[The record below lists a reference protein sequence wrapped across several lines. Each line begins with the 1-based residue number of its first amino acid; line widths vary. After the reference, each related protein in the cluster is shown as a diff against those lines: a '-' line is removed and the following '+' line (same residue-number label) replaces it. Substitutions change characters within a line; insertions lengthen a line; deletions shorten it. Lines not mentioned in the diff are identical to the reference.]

1 MTSFLR
7 GFSYVLAGFR
17 RLTDPRLRMYVITPL
32 LINLVLFSV
41 AIVWIASRFD
51 SWIDWLIAYL
61 PSWLTWVEWL
71 LWPLFGLAAI
81 LLMFYT
87 FTMVANIIGAPLNG
101 LLAEK
106 VETACCGAPTP
117 AGGVSLWAE
126 VPRAIVHEFQ
136 KWGYILPRAL
146 PLLLLFVIP
155 GVNVFAPL
163 LWFAF
168 GAWML
173 AMEYA
178 DYPMGNHGM
187 RFRDQ
192 RELLRQRRLMVLGFG
207 AGVFGM
213 TVIPIL
219 NFLSMPT
226 AVIGAT
232 LMWHEQLRPAAR

>member
-1 MTSFLR
+1 MSSFLK
-7 GFSYVLAGFR
+7 GFSYVVAGFR
-17 RLTDPRLRMYVITPL
+17 YLTDRRLRWFVVAPL
-32 LINLVLFSV
+32 LINAVLFTT
-41 AIVWIASRFD
+41 AIIWIANQFD
-51 SWIDWLIAYL
+51 RWVGFLIAYL
-61 PSWLTWVEWL
+61 PGWLTWIEWL
-71 LWPLFGLAAI
+71 LWPLFGIAVV

-106 VETACCGAPTP
+106 VETACCGAPAP
-117 AGGVSLWAE
+117 DGGVSLWAE
-126 VPRAIVHEFQ
+126 IPRAILHELQ
-136 KWGYILPRAL
+136 KWLYILPRAL
-146 PLLLLFVIP
+146 PLLVLFVVP
-155 GVNVFAPL
+155 VFSLFAPL
-163 LWFAF
+163 LWFGF

-178 DYPMGNHGM
+178 DYPMGNHGLK
-187 RFRDQ
+187 FAEQ
-192 RELLRQRRLMVLGFG
+192 RQVLRQRRLMALGFG

-232 LMWHEQLRPAAR
+232 LLWHEQLKPGR